1 MDWGRAKTVLIVAF
15 FALNIVLGYQLWLEW
30 RERIDSTVDWTSL
43 SVEARQ
49 IMQEKNIRIEA
60 KIPTDTP
67 SLRDITYKQQVPS
80 GTAVDKRI
88 KIEPPRETRIVFNN
102 KELLQALGDVIPE
115 LARYQFDYY
124 GSAGEGEYAFNRKVE
139 GLPLFDAKLILYY
152 SEQKIQEYSQDL
164 IETLPSE
171 GGPDQKVL
179 PATQALTS
187 LILKKYLPAGAAVKE
202 VQLGYHGQGI
212 FNSDTQVAAPTW
224 RILLEDGGV
233 FYVNAASGE
242 VSTDKETSLEPL
254 SEP

>member
-30 RERIDSTVDWTSL
+30 RERIDTTVDWTSL
-43 SVEARQ
+43 PAEARQ

-60 KIPTDTP
+60 KIPTETP
-67 SLRDITYKQQVPS
+67 SLRDITYKQQVPN
-80 GTAVDKRI
+80 GAAKDKKI
-88 KIEPPRETRIVFNN
+88 AIEPPRETRIVFST
-102 KELLQALGDVIPE
+102 KELRQALGDVIPE
-115 LARYQFDYY
+115 LTRYRFDYY
-124 GSAGEGEYAFNRKVE
+124 GSTVEGEYAFNRTVE

-152 SEQKIQEYSQDL
+152 SEQKIQGYSQDL
-164 IETLPSE
+164 IETLPTE
-171 GGPDQKVL
+171 GGPEQKVL
-179 PATQALTS
+179 PAAQALTS
-187 LILKKYLPAGAAVKE
+187 LMLKKYLPAGAAVKE

-224 RILLEDGGV
+224 RILLEDGGI